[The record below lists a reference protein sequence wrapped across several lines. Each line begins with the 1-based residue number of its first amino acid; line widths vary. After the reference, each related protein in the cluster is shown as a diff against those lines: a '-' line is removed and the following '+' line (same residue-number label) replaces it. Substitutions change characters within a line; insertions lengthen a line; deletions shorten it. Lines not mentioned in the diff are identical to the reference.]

1 MMGLSEGPSE
11 MNRLDDLNLSHEE
24 GEALIQRL
32 ETQTVTAED
41 LQVLAQVVRLYFWLL
56 FALKETKESRQN
68 NLSVYSLGVRV

>member
-56 FALKETKESRQN
+56 FAHKETKESRQN